1 MKIKI
6 KILAVLLALVCF
18 IFAGCDTLLGGSSS
32 SSDKYEQEL
41 VSATGKWILHGDED
55 TYFILDGSKG
65 SMTFSYTEDGAD
77 KQSGS
82 FSALHRGNGDD
93 VLTPLT
99 LMLKIGDTENWLGC
113 YVENFEESFTQ
124 FTVMEIEK
132 DLGFIDGTIYSHRY
146 RLSELP
152 YKLGTYV
159 LEGNEL
165 KPESNN
171 YADSDEYNIPAG
183 TYKTES
189 GESVTF
195 VFTKPRSAVLF
206 RYVKG
211 DVTVEGVCTIAS
223 DKGTIYLYIDHE
235 PYEKVRKA
243 DREHYDTTVS
253 NYYPPDFYLR
263 GNFDADD
270 GSIEINSLYRHT
282 YTQTEIKDEV
292 WTFGTYTK

>member
-1 MKIKI
+1 MKKI
-6 KILAVLLALVCF
+6 RFLAIALALLCL
-18 IFAGCDTLLGGSSS
+18 ALTGCDTLLGGSSS
-32 SSDKYEQEL
+32 NSDKYEQEL
-41 VSATGKWILHGDED
+41 VSATGKWVLHGDED

-65 SMTFSYTEDGAD
+65 AMTFSYTEDGVE

-82 FSALHRGNGDD
+82 FGAVHRGNGDD

-132 DLGFIDGTIYSHRY
+132 DLGFIDGTVYAHRY

-165 KPESNN
+165 KSESNN
-171 YADSDEYNIPAG
+171 YADADEYNIPAG
-183 TYKTES
+183 TYTTES
-189 GESVTF
+189 GESITF
-195 VFTKPRSAVLF
+195 VFTKPRSTALF

-211 DVTVEGVCTIAS
+211 DVTVEGVCTVAS
-223 DKGTIYLYIDHE
+223 DKGTVYLYIDHE

-243 DREHYDTTVS
+243 DREHYDTTFS

-263 GNFDADD
+263 GDFDAND
-270 GSIEINSLYRHT
+270 GSIEINGLYRHT

-292 WTFGTYTK
+292 WTFGIYTK